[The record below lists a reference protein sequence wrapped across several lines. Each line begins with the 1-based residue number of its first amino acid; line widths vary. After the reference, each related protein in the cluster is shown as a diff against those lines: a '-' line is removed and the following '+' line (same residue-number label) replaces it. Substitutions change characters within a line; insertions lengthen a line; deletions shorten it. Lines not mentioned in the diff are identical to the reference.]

1 MTTFRNL
8 NVYIKSKELVK
19 KIYELLK
26 KFPREEQF
34 ALCDQLRR
42 AVISIPSNIAEGSGR
57 NSQKDQAHFYNI
69 AYGSLLEVF
78 SQLDI
83 ACDLGY
89 ISQEEFNQL
98 ELLINE
104 EAKMLSGLIA
114 KRKQPMAQR
123 PKTYSVASS
132 NL

>member
-1 MTTFRNL
+1 MSTFCNL

-19 KIYELLK
+19 QIYELLK

-34 ALCDQLRR
+34 ALSDQLRR

-69 AYGSLLEVF
+69 AFGSLMEVF

-89 ISQEEFNQL
+89 ISQEEFEQM
-98 ELLINE
+98 EFLINE

-114 KRKQPMAQR
+114 KRKQSISQR
-123 PKTYSVASS
+123 PL
-132 NL
+132 N

>member
-19 KIYELLK
+19 QIYELLK

-34 ALCDQLRR
+34 VLSDQLRR

-69 AYGSLLEVF
+69 AYGSLMEVF

-89 ISQEEFNQL
+89 ISKEEFNQL

-123 PKTYSVASS
+123 PKTYSSASQP
-132 NL
+132 L

>member
-57 NSQKDQAHFYNI
+57 DSQKDQAHFYNI

-89 ISQEEFNQL
+89 ISKEEFNQL

-104 EAKMLSGLIA
+104 EAEMLSGLIA
-114 KRKQPMAQR
+114 KRKQPKAQR

>member
-34 ALCDQLRR
+34 TLCDQLRR

-78 SQLDI
+78 SQLDV

-89 ISQEEFNQL
+89 ISKEEFNQL

-104 EAKMLSGLIA
+104 EAKMLYSLIA

-123 PKTYSVASS
+123 PQPYSSASQP
-132 NL
+132 L

>member
-34 ALCDQLRR
+34 ARCDQLRR

-57 NSQKDQAHFYNI
+57 DSQKDQAHFYNI

-89 ISQEEFNQL
+89 ISKEEFNQL

-114 KRKQPMAQR
+114 KRKQPIAQR
-123 PKTYSVASS
+123 PL
-132 NL
+132 N

>member
-8 NVYIKSKELVK
+8 NVYVKSKELVK
-19 KIYELLK
+19 QIYELLK
-26 KFPREEQF
+26 KFPKEEQF
-34 ALCDQLRR
+34 ALSDQLRR

-69 AYGSLLEVF
+69 AYGSLMEVF

-89 ISQEEFNQL
+89 ISKEEFDQL

-114 KRKQPMAQR
+114 KRKQPIAQR
-123 PKTYSVASS
+123 PHPYSSASQP
-132 NL
+132 L